1 MRRITPE
8 ESTMEKQH
16 IAVVDDD
23 PDIRATFEEY
33 LTDRGYRV
41 STADGGAALRDL
53 FKRGDAPDLALLD
66 VAMPGEDGFSLARY
80 LSAETATR
88 IIMVT
93 ASGETIDRVVGLEL
107 GADDYLAKPVD
118 LRELFARVKVVLRR
132 SSQARPVTA
141 DPSPRPNIPV
151 ERVRFGLCGLDLASQ
166 QLFDEDG
173 REIWISAMEFD
184 MLRVF
189 AERPNRV
196 LSRERLLELAHHGDW
211 DPFDRSI
218 DTRISRLRRKIERD
232 PGKPSVLKTVRG
244 AGYIFVCES

>member
-1 MRRITPE
+1 MMSE
-8 ESTMEKQH
+8 QQH

-23 PDIRATFEEY
+23 PGIRDTFEEY

-41 STADGGAALRDL
+41 STIGGGEALRDL
-53 FKRGDAPDLALLD
+53 IGCGDVPALALLD
-66 VAMPGEDGFSLARY
+66 VTMPGEDGLSLARF
-80 LSAETATR
+80 LSGETATR
-88 IIMVT
+88 VIMVT
-93 ASGETIDRVVGLEL
+93 ASGETVDRVVGLEL

-118 LRELFARVKVVLRR
+118 LRELLARVKAVLRR
-132 SSQARPVTA
+132 PAAAQPAVTNAHPAPRSPA
-141 DPSPRPNIPV
+141 D
-151 ERVRFGLCGLDLASQ
+151 RVRFGLCELDLGSQ

-173 REIWISAMEFD
+173 REIWISAMEYD

-196 LSRERLLELAHHGDW
+196 LTRESLLEFAHHGDW

-244 AGYIFVCES
+244 AGYIFAAGPR